1 MAEIGAD
8 MNGPSHAGAPN
19 RLAVA
24 VTGAS
29 GMLYARELFAFLN
42 TRPDLEVHAV
52 VSEAGEQVL
61 GLELGLTVAEL
72 VGPGVMVHHSKN
84 FAAPLASG
92 SFQVRGLVVIPC
104 TMGTLGAIA
113 QGQSRNLIHR
123 AAEVTLKERRPL
135 ILVVRETPLSLVH
148 LRNMLAAAQA
158 GATIFPAMPGFYQRP
173 RSLAEMA
180 RNFVGRISDHLG
192 LEHELGKRWGEGEGA
207 ISYKL

>member
-1 MAEIGAD
+1 MAKIGPELTP
-8 MNGPSHAGAPN
+8 GQN
-19 RLAVA
+19 RLVVA

-29 GMLYARELFAFLN
+29 GMLYARELFAFLSHC
-42 TRPDLEVHAV
+42 PDLEVHAV

-61 GLELGLTVAEL
+61 QLELGLDVREL
-72 VGPGVMVHHSKN
+72 VGPAVMVHHSKD

-92 SFQVRGLVVIPC
+92 SFQMRAMVVIPC

-148 LRNMLAAAQA
+148 LRNLLAAAEA

-173 RSLAEMA
+173 QTLGEMA
-180 RNFVGRISDHLG
+180 RNFVGRILDHLG
-192 LEHELGKRWGEGEGA
+192 LAHELTTRWGE
-207 ISYKL
+207 

>member
-1 MAEIGAD
+1 
-8 MNGPSHAGAPN
+8 
-19 RLAVA
+19 
-24 VTGAS
+24 
-29 GMLYARELFAFLN
+29 
-42 TRPDLEVHAV
+42 
-52 VSEAGEQVL
+52 
-61 GLELGLTVAEL
+61 
-72 VGPGVMVHHSKN
+72 MVHHSKN

-192 LEHELGKRWGEGEGA
+192 LEHELGKRWGEGEGG
-207 ISYKL
+207 YKL

>member
-1 MAEIGAD
+1 MAKIGPELTPD
-8 MNGPSHAGAPN
+8 QN
-19 RLAVA
+19 RLVVA

-29 GMLYARELFAFLN
+29 GMLYARELFVFLN
-42 TRPDLEVHAV
+42 RCPDLEVHAV
-52 VSEAGEQVL
+52 VSEAGEQVFQ
-61 GLELGLTVAEL
+61 LELGLDLREL
-72 VGPGVMVHHSKN
+72 VGPGVIVHHSKD

-92 SFQVRGLVVIPC
+92 SFQMRGMVVIPC

-148 LRNMLAAAQA
+148 LRNLLAAAEA

-173 RSLAEMA
+173 QSLAEMA
-180 RNFVGRISDHLG
+180 RNFVGRILDHLG
-192 LEHELGKRWGEGEGA
+192 LVHELTTRWGE
-207 ISYKL
+207 